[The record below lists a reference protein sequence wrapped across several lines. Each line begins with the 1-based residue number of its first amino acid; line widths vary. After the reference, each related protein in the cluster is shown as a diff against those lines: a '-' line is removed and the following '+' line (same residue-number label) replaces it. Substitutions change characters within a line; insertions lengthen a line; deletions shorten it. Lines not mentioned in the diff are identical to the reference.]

1 MNGEESEDIEL
12 MAAVREGDQ
21 QAFAALVYRY
31 RARLRRFYLSLGE
44 EADSAEDLAQETLL
58 RLWVARERYE
68 PHGRFSTY
76 LFQIARNCRLN
87 ALRSRKRHPAGDPVG
102 ETVPEPRSSPAWPWN
117 PVFNAYRM
125 REVRRAIASLPE
137 PQREVFVLC
146 HLQGFTNAETA
157 TMLGVPIGT
166 VKSRM
171 SAAVHRLRVAL
182 EHWSERE

>member
-1 MNGEESEDIEL
+1 MT
-12 MAAVREGDQ
+12 AVRDGDQ

-44 EADSAEDLAQETLL
+44 EPDSAEDLAQEALV

-68 PHGRFSTY
+68 PSGRFSTY
-76 LFQIARNCRLN
+76 LFQIARNCWLN
-87 ALRSRKRHPAGDPVG
+87 ALRSRRRHPDGEQAG
-102 ETVPEPRSSPAWPWN
+102 EIVPEPHSSPLWPWN
-117 PVFNAYRM
+117 PVFNAYRL

-137 PQREVFVLC
+137 RQREVFVLC

-157 TMLGVPIGT
+157 QMLEIPVGT

-171 SAAVHRLRVAL
+171 SAAVHRLRDLL
-182 EHWSERE
+182 EHWSEPE